1 MNNTL
6 ECTKK
11 LLDSIY
17 AKHGNIN
24 PDDIIKICHVM
35 KFDIYSMVRTMC
47 AYINLTKRVENTGE
61 FEVIRDHILKNEDL
75 SKRLQESHEQYRKI
89 LHENDVL
96 SSRCALAQEK
106 QRNQEIEYKLLHDKY
121 KILAEANEI
130 LELVK

>member
-1 MNNTL
+1 M
-6 ECTKK
+6 
-11 LLDSIY
+11 
-17 AKHGNIN
+17 
-24 PDDIIKICHVM
+24 
-35 KFDIYSMVRTMC
+35 
-47 AYINLTKRVENTGE
+47 
-61 FEVIRDHILKNEDL
+61 
-75 SKRLQESHEQYRKI
+75 QYRKI